1 MTRVVITQPD
11 EDGAPHIH
19 EVHLLPDDGRHAFAG
34 FNVTELDKGRLLRVS
49 AFMAR
54 DGSEPP
60 GVHWFRDF
68 AAEQFPRGEIVAG
81 TRMGE
86 DGILRAW
93 SRRYRS
99 EPLPVSA
106 EPRVLLTEP
115 EVWRWAALFIGVL
128 LFIGIATWGA
138 IEAATIW
145 ADRAERAWAGHSF
158 TNGGGR

>member
-1 MTRVVITQPD
+1 VTRVVITQPD
-11 EDGAPHIH
+11 PDNAPHIH
-19 EVHLLPDDGRHAFAG
+19 EVHLLPDEGRHAFAG
-34 FNVTELDKGRLLRVS
+34 FNVTEKDGGRLLRVS

-86 DGILRAW
+86 DGVLRAW
-93 SRRYRS
+93 TRRFRA

-106 EPRVLLTEP
+106 EPRALLTEP
-115 EVWRWAALFIGVL
+115 EVWRIAAIMCLAVIIAGALGWAL
-128 LFIGIATWGA
+128 
-138 IEAATIW
+138 
-145 ADRAERAWAGHSF
+145 WAGFYAMIDAADTVRWHVDYA
-158 TNGGGR
+158 GGQR

>member
-60 GVHWFRDF
+60 GVHWFRAF
-68 AAEQFPRGEIVAG
+68 AAEHFPRGEIVAG
-81 TRMGE
+81 KRMGD
-86 DGILRAW
+86 DGELRPW
-93 SRRYRS
+93 KYRFR
-99 EPLPVSA
+99 EPTFA
-106 EPRVLLTEP
+106 EPRAMLLYS
-115 EVWRWAALFIGVL
+115 EVWRIAAWVSLAVIIGAAL
-128 LFIGIATWGA
+128 
-138 IEAATIW
+138 
-145 ADRAERAWAGHSF
+145 AWAFWAGISALLD
-158 TNGGGR
+158 TAETVRWNQDVWGKL